1 MKFVS
6 KFHLFSWDCQFKIWT
21 LSVTFCIAK
30 LSPSPHLNAKGGTGE
45 VGDVMQALQVDG
57 AFAVD
62 RVHVY
67 HHGGF
72 ELGPVA

>member
-1 MKFVS
+1 M
-6 KFHLFSWDCQFKIWT
+6 
-21 LSVTFCIAK
+21 VTFRITK
-30 LSPSPHLNAKGGTGE
+30 LSPSPHLNTKGGTGE

-72 ELGPVA
+72 ELGPVAYRQKHFRCHRILYTGLVFSGW